1 MLNLLHRL
9 GELQGMHKYVKN
21 FACSEYESFKKG
33 QSFRILTIFF
43 NRKVPLVLAAPLV

>member
-21 FACSEYESFKKG
+21 FAYSEYESFKKG
-33 QSFRILTIFF
+33 QSFRILKIFF